1 MQTYLT
7 KREAAVERLRLFLV
21 QGVSPRRLALTLSVG
36 FVLGCIPVVGI
47 PTGLCVLVALAF
59 RLNQPAIQAAN
70 YAAMP
75 FQIALIVPF
84 FRLGGKLTPKLTH
97 PGLDLA
103 TLAHSPLQLMT
114 HSSTQLMAQLGILAG
129 QALLGWLL
137 LAVPVAII
145 LTMML
150 TGVLR
155 RVPVLAAARDQSHSR
170 FATRS

>member
-7 KREAAVERLRLFLV
+7 NREAAIERLRHVLV
-21 QGVSPRRLALTLSVG
+21 QGISPRRLAFTLSVG

-47 PTGLCVLVALAF
+47 PTGLCALVALAF

-75 FQIALIVPF
+75 FQVALIVPF
-84 FRLGGKLTPKLTH
+84 LRLGGKLTPNLAH
-97 PGLDLA
+97 PALDLEA
-103 TLAHSPLQLMT
+103 LAHSPLQLMM
-114 HSSTQLMAQLGILAG
+114 HSSTQLLAQLGILAG

-137 LAVPVAII
+137 LAIPVALI
-145 LTMML
+145 LTLML

-155 RVPVLAAARDQSHSR
+155 RVPALAAAEGRD
-170 FATRS
+170 

>member
-7 KREAAVERLRLFLV
+7 KREVVVERLRHFLV
-21 QGVSPRRLALTLSVG
+21 QGISPRRLALTLSVG
-36 FVLGCIPVVGI
+36 FVLGCIPVVGV

-75 FQIALIVPF
+75 FQLALVVPF
-84 FRLGGKLTPKLTH
+84 FRLGGKLTPKLAH
-97 PGLDLA
+97 PALDLA
-103 TLAHSPLQLMT
+103 ALAHSPLQLVM
-114 HSSTQLMAQLGILAG
+114 HSSTQLLAQLGVLAG

-137 LAVPVAII
+137 LAIPVAVL
-145 LTMML
+145 LTLML

-155 RVPVLAAARDQSHSR
+155 RVPALAAVEARR
-170 FATRS
+170 